1 MSMLQLGLQ
10 LRLQHALNQLPLV
23 AILRGIRPSEVAAC
37 ADALYEEGFRLIEVP
52 LNSPDVWQS
61 LDVLAHCLPAD
72 ALFGA
77 GTVLTMADL
86 QRVRD
91 TGARLVVMPHTD
103 SAMIANAVQAGQE
116 MICMPGVSSVTEA
129 LTALNAGARL
139 LKTYPAELITP
150 TVLKA
155 MRTVLPAKAQL
166 FPVGGIDAQN
176 MSAYRKA
183 GADGFGLGGSLYRAG
198 MSVDQLRQSA
208 RSLAQAWHNQNSYSE

>member
-1 MSMLQLGLQ
+1 MNTLQQTLQ
-10 LRLQHALNQLPLV
+10 KALSELPLV

-37 ADALYEEGFRLIEVP
+37 ADVLYEAGFRLIEVP

-61 LDVLAHCLPAD
+61 LAVLARSLPAD

-77 GTVLTMADL
+77 GTVLTMDEL

-103 SAMIANAVQAGQE
+103 AVMIADAVQVGQE

-129 LTALNAGARL
+129 LAALNAGARL
-139 LKTYPAELITP
+139 LKMYPAELITP

-155 MRTVLPAKAQL
+155 MRTVLPTKAQL

-198 MSVDQLRQSA
+198 MSAEELRKTA
-208 RSLAQAWHNQNSYSE
+208 RNLIQAWHNQNSYSQ